1 MMNSEMCELLD
12 KALKGNVMAFKDH
25 LIKCLD
31 LYPDDSDV
39 LLREVNDLFDG
50 YQEAKKLLKQ
60 PNESEMQQSNPDPWN
75 DNRFLCFGANHFR
88 KFGKPRGGADYFG
101 LSFAKDEQAVQSLF
115 LLGDNGS
122 GKSSLFDAM
131 EYACTGKIGEAEYRK
146 VNDLAWYYHHD
157 SENEPNIKLVTPKE
171 TYDLNQNSFQAKS
184 ICDVSPFFISENS
197 IYKLSAYMVN
207 MPGSETMDWT
217 PFFCYMIGLE
227 NVLAFLD
234 GRYRGKETDGSLY
247 EELVGKLSDIRE
259 LQTTNLDEERKKII
273 DFVNNTTVQLS
284 DDDKNQLVEFR
295 NLLNDV
301 LSHWSSKDITDDL
314 ELIHTHFP
322 RSIGGIYSLTRFKNF
337 IDKAWHAI
345 HVKKDS
351 QTPFPSSLNVVD
363 SDSVYRKILEM
374 IKSLELILQYSENS
388 NGIPFGKIKNEL
400 DKYLRL
406 ERFGNFSEK
415 NPLDFDLSDF
425 KKELDDF
432 HDSLLKLLPEV
443 LKQNLDDNFKKVVV
457 ETLEGNFLDK
467 KEKLAFEFMT
477 KGSICPG
484 FGIKIA
490 VNNIPVNKY
499 FNTFRFRLFCLCL
512 LSAFNFKTM
521 QTYRML
527 FPFVFDDIFYA
538 NDYKNKTQLVRFFEV
553 LADSAENFLDSKDN
567 LQVIFLTH
575 DEQFISTLFRKGLP
589 LKNVRLARLMDCNHV
604 ASYFVDEHKEE
615 DAIKYYPLCKDFKRK
630 IKNGY

>member
-1 MMNSEMCELLD
+1 MMNSMMCGLLD
-12 KALKGNVMAFKDH
+12 KALKGKVMAFKDH

-39 LLREVNDLFDG
+39 LLREVNGLFDG
-50 YQEAKKLLKQ
+50 FQEAKKMLEQ
-60 PNESEMQQSNPDPWN
+60 ANGSEMQQSNPDQWN

-88 KFGKPRGGADYFG
+88 KFGKPSGGADYFG
-101 LSFAKDEQAVQSLF
+101 LSFAKDNQAVQSLF

-146 VNDLAWYYHHD
+146 VDDLAWYYHHD

-171 TYDLNQNSFQAKS
+171 TYDLNQNSFQAKY
-184 ICDVSPFFISENS
+184 ICDVSHFFISENS
-197 IYKLSAYMVN
+197 IYKLSSYMGN

-217 PFFCYMIGLE
+217 PFFCYMMGLE
-227 NVLAFLD
+227 KVLAFLD
-234 GRYRGKETDGSLY
+234 GRYRGKDTGDSLY
-247 EELVGKLSDIRE
+247 EELVGKLSDIGE
-259 LQTTNLDEERKKII
+259 LQNTNLDEERKKII
-273 DFVNNTTVQLS
+273 DFVSNTTVQLS
-284 DDDKNQLVEFR
+284 ENDKSLLVQFR

-301 LSHWSSKDITDDL
+301 FSHWVSKDITDDL

-345 HVKKDS
+345 QVKKDS
-351 QTPFPSSLNVVD
+351 QTPFSSSLNVVD
-363 SDSVYRKILEM
+363 SDSVYREILEM
-374 IKSLELILQYSENS
+374 IKSLELILQSS
-388 NGIPFGKIKNEL
+388 GNGTGTQFCKIRNEL
-400 DKYLRL
+400 NKYLRL
-406 ERFGNFSEK
+406 ETFGNLSEK
-415 NPLDFDLSDF
+415 NPLDFDLADL

-432 HDSLLKLLPEV
+432 HGSLLKLLPTV
-443 LKQNLDDNFKKVVV
+443 LKECLDDNFKKVIT
-457 ETLEGNFLDK
+457 ETLEGYFLDK

-477 KGSICPG
+477 KDNLCPN

-499 FNTFRFRLFCLCL
+499 FNTFRFRLFSLCL

-521 QTYRML
+521 QTCRML
-527 FPFVFDDIFYA
+527 FPLVFDDIFYA
-538 NDYKNKTQLVRFFEV
+538 NDYKNKAQLVRFFEV
-553 LADSAENFLDSKDN
+553 LADSAEKFLGNKDK

-589 LKNVRLARLMDCNHV
+589 FKNVRVARLMDCNHV
-604 ASYFVDEHKEE
+604 ASYFKDEHQEKEG
-615 DAIKYYPLCKDFKRK
+615 IKYYPLCKDFKRK
-630 IKNGY
+630 IKNGD